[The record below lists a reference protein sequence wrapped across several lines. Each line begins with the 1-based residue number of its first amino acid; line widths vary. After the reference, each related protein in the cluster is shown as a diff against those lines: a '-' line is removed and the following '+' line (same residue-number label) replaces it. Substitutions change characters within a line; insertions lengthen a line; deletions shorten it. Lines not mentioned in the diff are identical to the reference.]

1 MIIGLV
7 RERQEH
13 EDRVGLTPGCAQAYI
28 SHGHRVLCEAGSG
41 LTAGFTDAEY
51 AAAGA
56 RVVQSAAEVWQ
67 NADMVVKVKAPLADE
82 AEFLR
87 PGLILFSYLHLA
99 AAPRTLSLL
108 IKKQVSAVAYETITG
123 RDGGLPCLTPMSEIA
138 GRLAVQVGARYL
150 ERPGGRGILLGGAS
164 GVMKGHVVIL
174 GGGTVGTSACKAA
187 YGLGAYV
194 TVLDR
199 SARRLAHLDDMFG
212 GRIQTLIN
220 VPPNLHTMLAQADL
234 IVGAVLEPG
243 HATPKL
249 VTRADLQRMK
259 PGTVI
264 VDVSVDQGGCFE
276 TIRPTTRDDP
286 SYIIDGIVHY
296 GVANMSAAVSRT
308 ATFALS
314 SATLA
319 YGLAL
324 ADEGLGALRGDAGFA
339 MGLNTHNGLC
349 TCRGVANACGLDYVP
364 PGDAL
369 K

>member
-1 MIIGLV
+1 
-7 RERQEH
+7 
-13 EDRVGLTPGCAQAYI
+13 
-28 SHGHRVLCEAGSG
+28 
-41 LTAGFTDAEY
+41 
-51 AAAGA
+51 
-56 RVVQSAAEVWQ
+56 
-67 NADMVVKVKAPLADE
+67 
-82 AEFLR
+82 
-87 PGLILFSYLHLA
+87 
-99 AAPRTLSLL
+99 
-108 IKKQVSAVAYETITG
+108 
-123 RDGGLPCLTPMSEIA
+123 
-138 GRLAVQVGARYL
+138 
-150 ERPGGRGILLGGAS
+150 
-164 GVMKGHVVIL
+164 
-174 GGGTVGTSACKAA
+174 TVGTSACKAA

-199 SARRLAHLDDMFG
+199 SARRLTHLDDMFG
-212 GRIQTLIN
+212 GRIQTLIST
-220 VPPNLHTMLAQADL
+220 PPNLHTMLAQADL

-243 HATPKL
+243 NMTPKL
-249 VTRADLQRMK
+249 VTRTDLQRMK

-276 TIRPTTRDDP
+276 TIRPTTHDDP

-324 ADEGLGALRGDAGFA
+324 ADDGLEALRGDAGFA